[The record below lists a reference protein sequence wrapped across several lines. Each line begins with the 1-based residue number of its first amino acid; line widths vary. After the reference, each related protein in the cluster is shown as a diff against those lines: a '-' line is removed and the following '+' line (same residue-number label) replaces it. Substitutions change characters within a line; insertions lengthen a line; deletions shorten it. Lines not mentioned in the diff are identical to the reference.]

1 MFIDFLYD
9 ALSTQLEV
17 FGVVNLSIWVLIT
30 SAYIQIVSFYYFSN
44 IWLGTWYYSKMAKIN
59 IDINLDTFFTAITT
73 YGISYEIGLC
83 LFKIEVLII
92 YNRII
97 LKQSVRYLRCD
108 TNVIFLT
115 VVGWL

>member
-30 SAYIQIVSFYYFSN
+30 SAYIQIVSFDYFSN

-59 IDINLDTFFTAITT
+59 IDINLDTF
-73 YGISYEIGLC
+73 YVYSYYYIRY
-83 LFKIEVLII
+83 II
-92 YNRII
+92 W
-97 LKQSVRYLRCD
+97 D
-108 TNVIFLT
+108 
-115 VVGWL
+115 WLMPFQDWSSNNL